1 MWTGW
6 NETLRMKVSN
16 DRSLMVSQEELSS
29 EDGEGLEEDCLFKNL
44 GSG

>member
-6 NETLRMKVSN
+6 NETLRMKFSN
-16 DRSLMVSQEELSS
+16 NTSLMVSQEELSS
-29 EDGEGLEEDCLFKNL
+29 EKGEELEEDFLFKNL